1 MSKKQDSIFFME
13 IFNDILKINDHEIS
27 IIYDKKGNIW
37 FGLRDIIKSLGYN
50 NIETAITKIKITINN
65 KKSYDKIQPPVEWG
79 VLNQLN
85 HIKNS

>member
-37 FGLRDIIKSLGYN
+37 FGLRDIIKSLKYN
-50 NIETAITKIKITINN
+50 NVRNAITKLKISENN
-65 KKSYDKIQPPVEWG
+65 VKIY
-79 VLNQLN
+79 
-85 HIKNS
+85 